1 MVATRR
7 SKFEDV
13 PMEFD
18 KNNAQVSQTRSVS
31 NASETSSQI
40 FEAVKRAQ
48 ELAAQ
53 MKPQKAVAV
62 AQKPSKIQKCGCTW
76 KRDR

>member
-1 MVATRR
+1 MVAPRR

-18 KNNAQVSQTRSVS
+18 KNN
-31 NASETSSQI
+31 
-40 FEAVKRAQ
+40 AQ